1 MKTEQIIR
9 SAMAGLMVLGVAAAS
24 GQALAAKG
32 DVEKCAGI
40 AKAGKNDC
48 GTSKSSCAGTAKM
61 DNDAEAWVLVPKGTC
76 EKIAGGK
83 ITDQAYNAPGGLAA
97 MKK

>member
-1 MKTEQIIR
+1 MKTEQLIR
-9 SAMAGLMVLGVAAAS
+9 GAMAGVMALGVIAAS
-24 GQALAAKG
+24 GQALSAKG

-61 DNDAEAWVLVPKGTC
+61 DNDAEAWVLVPTGTC
-76 EKIAGGK
+76 EKIAGGMV
-83 ITDQAYNAPGGLAA
+83 TDKAYNAHGGKAA
-97 MKK
+97 LKK